1 MVGGTCSDLIHA
13 QHRPL
18 DPLDRW
24 GGGDTSEGEGVDPS
38 DDSDLVAVLEAHG
51 LQLFLQGIAHD
62 EWKRM
67 RESAERLGQPPPVSV
82 FDGRVQTARLS
93 PPADAIPPAYP
104 HTSV

>member
-1 MVGGTCSDLIHA
+1 VEEATCCCSDLIHA

-24 GGGDTSEGEGVDPS
+24 GDSDTSEG

-93 PPADAIPPAYP
+93 PPADTTPPP
-104 HTSV
+104 